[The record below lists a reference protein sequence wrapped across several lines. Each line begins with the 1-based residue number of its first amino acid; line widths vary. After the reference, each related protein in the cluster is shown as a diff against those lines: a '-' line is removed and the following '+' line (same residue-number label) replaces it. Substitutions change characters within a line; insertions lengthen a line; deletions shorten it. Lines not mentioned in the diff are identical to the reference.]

1 MKRTMHPQHV
11 VNSAGARRNLWAWL
25 AIAKGMS
32 DRELAEKLFPDAP
45 GKATFKMPDYA
56 HVHREMWRHSG
67 YAHAAVDGIL

>member
-1 MKRTMHPQHV
+1 MLERAETCGLGWP
-11 VNSAGARRNLWAWL
+11 LP
-25 AIAKGMS
+25 KGMS